1 MDIRAELRA
10 AGYAIAD
17 IEPLGGGCIS
27 EIYLIHVVDGASIV
41 AKLDQEGRG
50 SLPIEAYML
59 RYLSAQTHLPVP
71 GVISVTDRLLL
82 LEYISGGSYFNHHA
96 ERHAAELL
104 ADLHRITSPT
114 FGFERDTLIG
124 GLRQP
129 NQPTGLWIDFFREHR
144 LLYMANEGQK
154 AGRLPAA
161 VKRRIEKLAD
171 HLEEYLIEPEQP
183 ALIHGDVW
191 TTNVLASGDRIT
203 AFLDPAIYFAH
214 HEIELAFATLFHTF
228 GPDFFDE
235 YNSRRA
241 IEPGFFEV
249 RRDIYN
255 LYPLLVHVCLF
266 GGSYISSVDQV
277 LIRYG
282 Y

>member
-10 AGYAIAD
+10 AGYAIVD

-27 EIYLIHVVDGASIV
+27 EIYLIHLDDGTALV
-41 AKLDQEGRG
+41 AKLDQERRG
-50 SLPIEAYML
+50 SLPVEAYML
-59 RYLSAQTHLPVP
+59 RYLSTQTRLPVP

-82 LEYISGGSYFNHHA
+82 LEYITGGSYFNQQT

-104 ADLHRITSPT
+104 SELHGITSPT

-129 NQPTGLWIDFFREHR
+129 NQPTESWIEFFREQR
-144 LLYMANEGQK
+144 LLYMAIETQR

-161 VKRRIEKLAD
+161 LTRRIENLAGR
-171 HLEEYLIEPEQP
+171 LESYLIEPEQP
-183 ALIHGDVW
+183 SLIHGDVW
-191 TTNVLASGDRIT
+191 TTNLLASGDRIT

-214 HEIELAFATLFHTF
+214 CEIELAFTTLFHTF
-228 GPDFFDE
+228 GPEFFDE
-235 YNSRRA
+235 YHSRRA
-241 IEPGFFEV
+241 IEPGFFEI

-255 LYPLLVHVCLF
+255 LYPLLVHVRLF
-266 GGSYISSVDQV
+266 GGSYISTVDHV
-277 LIRYG
+277 LARCG